1 MNSISPGLTKT
12 DLMLENTNEDIIKT
26 EVEKIPLKR
35 IARTDE
41 IANVIIFLAS
51 EKSSYING
59 QNIVVDG
66 GYL

>member
-41 IANVIIFLAS
+41 IANVIIF
-51 EKSSYING
+51 
-59 QNIVVDG
+59 
-66 GYL
+66 